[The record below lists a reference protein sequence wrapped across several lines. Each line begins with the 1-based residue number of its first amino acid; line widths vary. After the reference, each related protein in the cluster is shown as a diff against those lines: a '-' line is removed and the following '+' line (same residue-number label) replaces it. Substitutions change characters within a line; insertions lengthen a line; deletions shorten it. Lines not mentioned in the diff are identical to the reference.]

1 MIIFEGDYLLLASN
15 NQWEQVI
22 SITDN
27 MTVVTESGPVT
38 ASDRY
43 VLQVLSL
50 AEYQAHHGGKG

>member
-27 MTVVTESGPVT
+27 MSVVTESGTVH
-38 ASDRY
+38 ASDRH
-43 VLQVLSL
+43 VLQVLSIS
-50 AEYQAHHGGKG
+50 EYEAQYRSRA

>member
-27 MTVVTESGPVT
+27 MTVVTESGTVH
-38 ASDRY
+38 ASDSVKHFR
-43 VLQVLSL
+43 V
-50 AEYQAHHGGKG
+50 

>member
-27 MTVVTESGPVT
+27 MTVVTESGTVH
-38 ASDRY
+38 ASDRH
-43 VLQVLSL
+43 VLQVLSIS
-50 AEYQAHHGGKG
+50 EYEAQYRSRA

>member
-27 MTVVTESGPVT
+27 MTVVCESGPVT

>member
-1 MIIFEGDYLLLASN
+1 MIIFEGDFVLLANSN
-15 NQWEQVI
+15 SWERVI

-27 MTVVTESGPVT
+27 MTVVCESGPVT

>member
-27 MTVVTESGPVT
+27 MTVVTESGTVH
-38 ASDRY
+38 ASDRH
-43 VLQVLSL
+43 VLQVLSIG
-50 AEYQAHHGGKG
+50 EYEAQYRSRA

>member
-1 MIIFEGDYLLLASN
+1 MIIFEGDYLLLARSN
-15 NQWEQVI
+15 SWERVI

-27 MTVVTESGPVT
+27 MTVVCESGPVT
-38 ASDRY
+38 ASDRH